1 MKKKQKKGKDS
12 EEQEVKTLLRN
23 PKLDIIS
30 EINNMKIVE
39 ENYLLNA
46 NYDDAINY
54 AEKIIRLAI
63 KNNMDSYIQ
72 EQKQFMKKLAEKVQN
87 LYFTAQIEESGKM
100 ISKIYNVLLKSDNI
114 IQAHE
119 ILEHF
124 KQHYQN
130 SSYFNSIPIIKD
142 LVKKDQ
148 KEWLRYQIHYQNENM

>member
-63 KNNMDSYIQ
+63 
-72 EQKQFMKKLAEKVQN
+72 
-87 LYFTAQIEESGKM
+87 
-100 ISKIYNVLLKSDNI
+100 
-114 IQAHE
+114 
-119 ILEHF
+119 
-124 KQHYQN
+124 
-130 SSYFNSIPIIKD
+130 
-142 LVKKDQ
+142 
-148 KEWLRYQIHYQNENM
+148 